1 MRRRA
6 EGVRSGWEL
15 FGDFGGFGGN
25 AIRHYHGRAA
35 LLERI
40 EADLVI
46 VEKGPWA
53 RHIWFK
59 DPRFKEYLPKGD
71 GTVYD
76 IATTG
81 SLGVQQLLWRNLA
94 ALRGTVEVQA
104 ALSLP
109 DAVAGYVAA
118 ITGRHGHR
126 LEVTL
131 AYTGPDQCNR
141 SCSPSRRDTKRHLP
155 EQKPTSPQPG
165 TRAATG
171 WGVAASGGGCSEG
184 RVAGGVHGEGS
195 GGDEGVLRG
204 RCRFASVTLSPEA
217 RSHGSSIDSD
227 VGRLRDAESGFGRM

>member
-15 FGDFGGFGGN
+15 FGDFGGIGGS

-131 AYTGPDQCNR
+131 AYTGLDGRDPISATEAARRRGVTRSAIYQNR
-141 SCSPSRRDTKRHLP
+141 NRLLRNRERARLP
-155 EQKPTSPQPG
+155 AGAWLPQ
-165 TRAATG
+165 
-171 WGVAASGGGCSEG
+171 V
-184 RVAGGVHGEGS
+184 
-195 GGDEGVLRG
+195 GDAV
-204 RCRFASVTLSPEA
+204 
-217 RSHGSSIDSD
+217 
-227 VGRLRDAESGFGRM
+227 RDAWPEGYTVRGVEATRGFFGVVADSLA